1 MPQCSVILIDTNC
14 LPIYRSP
21 GRFFAVNEL
30 KVLVIH
36 MLLTYDIRLP
46 PGKEKDT
53 PAWWF
58 DTVMEKD
65 PGVEVQFRRRQT

>member
-1 MPQCSVILIDTNC
+1 
-14 LPIYRSP
+14 
-21 GRFFAVNEL
+21 
-30 KVLVIH
+30 

-65 PGVEVQFRRRQT
+65 PGVEVQFRRRQM